1 MRIAEHSLH
10 FYKLP
15 YHRPVHWFNS
25 AEDEGTFVLLRLA
38 GDNGSAGVSEAPI
51 KPTWSGVSPRSVA
64 AVIEDLL
71 VPALRE
77 TDIADQAA
85 VAAILARF
93 PENHLAKML
102 VDNACCTLRAATEK
116 EPLWRSLGGTQ
127 DAEVSWTVTRQPPD
141 LMAKE
146 SADVVARHGFRG
158 LKIKGGQGLETDISA
173 LRKIRAAVSDTIDFY
188 VDANGAYSREEAPD
202 YVRAIAAEGA
212 LVAEDPCVLHP
223 DDLFT
228 RFQAESPIP
237 ILVDSPCASVRDA
250 AAFLE
255 RGAKALSVK
264 PGRIGITE
272 CGKVTALARARG
284 ANVCSGMY
292 AESALGTLI
301 SLQLSAALKEP
312 LVTAEQSFFLI
323 MRDHVVRDDVTVSG
337 GRVKLPATADYAG
350 LVDWDKVKRYAFAP

>member
-25 AEDEGTFVLLRLA
+25 VEDEGTFVLLRLTA
-38 GDNGSAGVSEAPI
+38 DNGVSGVSEAPI
-51 KPTWSGVSPRSVA
+51 KPTWSGVSSRSVA

-102 VDNACCTLRAATEK
+102 VDNACCTLRAATKK

-146 SADVVARHGFRG
+146 AAEVVERHGFKG
-158 LKIKGGQGLETDISA
+158 LKIKGGQGVDTDITA
-173 LRKIRAAVSDTIDFY
+173 LRKIRAAVGTEIDFY
-188 VDANGAYSREEAPD
+188 VDANGAYSRTEAPD

-212 LVAEDPCVLHP
+212 LVAEDPCPLQP

-250 AAFLE
+250 TQFLE

-272 CGKVTALARARG
+272 AGKVAALARAQN

-301 SLQLSAALKEP
+301 SLQLSASLKKP

-323 MRDHVVRDDVTVSG
+323 MRDQVMRDEIKVSG
-337 GRVKLPATADYAG
+337 GRVTLPATADYAA
-350 LVDWDKVKRYAFAP
+350 LVDWDKVKRYGFTP